1 MGRLKLDPFN
11 INGRNKD
18 YDWLIYLMILLSE
31 IAIYVLLILGPLILS
46 KCKKPKE
53 QIQVSNHPS
62 KFINS
67 VYQDTYMA
75 DNVNWTE
82 ESRGSIA

>member
-1 MGRLKLDPFN
+1 LDPFN

-46 KCKKPKE
+46 KCKKRKE

-62 KFINS
+62 KYINS
-67 VYQDTYMA
+67 VYQEAHMP
-75 DNVNWTE
+75 DNLNWTLD
-82 ESRGSIA
+82 SRGSFA